1 MLRFAVSR
9 AALTRPVFARHIPK
23 MARAYSEGPPPLTKE
38 FVQERI
44 LGVLSNCDKVDQA
57 KLTPSAT
64 FTELGLDSLD
74 VVDALFYIE
83 EEFFIEMPDH
93 EADEIKSVN
102 QAVDYI
108 LKQPDAY

>member
-9 AALTRPVFARHIPK
+9 TALRRPLLAQQIPK
-23 MARAYSEGPPPLTKE
+23 LVRPYSEGPPPLTRE

-44 LGVLSNCDKVDQA
+44 LGVLSNCDKIDQA
-57 KLTPSAT
+57 KLTPTAT
-64 FTELGLDSLD
+64 FTDLGLDSLD

-83 EEFFIEMPDH
+83 EEFFVEMPDH